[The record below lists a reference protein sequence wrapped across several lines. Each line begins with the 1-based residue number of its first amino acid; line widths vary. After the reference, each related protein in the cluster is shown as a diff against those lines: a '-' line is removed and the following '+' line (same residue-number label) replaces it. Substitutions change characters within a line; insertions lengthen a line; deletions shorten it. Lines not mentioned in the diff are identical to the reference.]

1 MSRVNLVKLTTIMV
15 VYYKFQFIIVNI
27 VKKLEVKSGA
37 PNWGGGGV
45 GMSTPLNLRR

>member
-27 VKKLEVKSGA
+27 VKKFEVKSGA
-37 PNWGGGGV
+37 PNWGGGV
-45 GMSTPLNLRR
+45 LRCEPP